1 MGERETGRTGQTV
14 TGTGTKNIPAT
25 AETVETG
32 TAIVEMVLGA
42 IETGTVEEWETGTTE
57 QTEMETGT
65 KTMAADVEL
74 DLEEAGKMA
83 EMTVEEVRVLEA
95 IETETVELD
104 LEEAVTGTVEPDLE
118 EAGMEIVELDL
129 EEAVTGTVELDLEEA
144 GTETADR
151 QEAVTAEEARE
162 VLAATGQEELPAQD
176 REIPAEEALTHRFR
190 QSQPATVRT
199 KTIIKMTVM
208 IKRM

>member
-32 TAIVEMVLGA
+32 TAIVEMVLEA

-104 LEEAVTGTVEPDLE
+104 LEEAVTGTVE
-118 EAGMEIVELDL
+118 LDL
-129 EEAVTGTVELDLEEA
+129 EEAV
-144 GTETADR
+144 TETADR